1 MLEINKIRDGEK
13 LTVCLKG
20 RIDSVTSRQLRA
32 DVINDLEDITS
43 LVLDCTELSYLSSAG
58 LRFILNAQQ
67 IMEDNGG
74 SMVMKNI
81 CRDVYDVL
89 ETCGFL
95 NFLTLEQEP

>member
-1 MLEINKIRDGEK
+1 
-13 LTVCLKG
+13 
-20 RIDSVTSRQLRA
+20 
-32 DVINDLEDITS
+32 
-43 LVLDCTELSYLSSAG
+43 
-58 LRFILNAQQ
+58 
-67 IMEDNGG
+67 MEDNGG